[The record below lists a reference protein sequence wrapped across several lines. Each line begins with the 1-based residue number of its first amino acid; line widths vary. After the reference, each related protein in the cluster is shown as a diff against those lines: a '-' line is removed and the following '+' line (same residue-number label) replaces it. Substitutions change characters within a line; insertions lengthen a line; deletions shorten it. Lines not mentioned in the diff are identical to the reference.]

1 MDIITIF
8 LIIRNI
14 EFQSFLQSSCTY
26 IPVIINCQIF
36 VKFIMYVIFVFCP
49 FKIPNR
55 ISYIII
61 KKIITILG
69 IKIRCSEFIFLVEI
83 TIVP

>member
-1 MDIITIF
+1 
-8 LIIRNI
+8 
-14 EFQSFLQSSCTY
+14 
-26 IPVIINCQIF
+26 
-36 VKFIMYVIFVFCP
+36 MYVIFVFCP